1 MSHRFYLPTLDP
13 SQPDVRLTGDQA
25 HHAFNVMRFQVG
37 DEVVLFN
44 GRGLESTAEIKQTAK
59 KAIDLTLINSNTRPR
74 ILSTEITI
82 AVAMPKGE
90 RQKFLVEKLVETGV
104 NRLIPLKTR
113 RGVAAVNDKVIDRI
127 NKQVIEA
134 SKQCE
139 RAWLMNVESPMTL
152 DELAAWTTA
161 NQPQSQLFFGDPYE
175 GDQAAQVAKEDWQ
188 AVMIAIGPEGGFTD
202 EEAKQAKQLGFQP
215 VRLGH
220 SILRIETAAIAAGVI
235 FGIGR

>member
-13 SQPDVRLTGDQA
+13 SQPNVRLIGDQA
-25 HHAFNVMRFQVG
+25 HHAVNVMRFQVG

-59 KAIDLTLINSNTRPR
+59 KSIDLTLIIPNTRPR

-90 RQKFLVEKLVETGV
+90 RQKFLVEKLVETGIS
-104 NRLIPLKTR
+104 RLIPLKTR
-113 RGVAAVNDKVIDRI
+113 RGVAAVNEKVIDRI

-139 RAWLMNVESPMTL
+139 RAWLMSVESPMTL
-152 DELAAWTTA
+152 DELAAWTAA
-161 NQPQSQLFFGDPYE
+161 NQLPSQLFFGDPYE
-175 GDQAAQVAKEDWQ
+175 GDQASQVAREDWQ
-188 AVMIAIGPEGGFTD
+188 AVVIAIGPEGGFAD
-202 EEAKQAKQLGFQP
+202 EEIIQAKQLGFQP
-215 VRLGH
+215 VRLGR